1 MFVTTTVG
9 CTCSLRKE
17 RHRSLTN
24 APVPAAQ
31 LSLPPCVGC
40 TSSPLR
46 SNPSRINTYAKRAA
60 NPCRMRICKIIRLKV
75 PWNEHL
81 RKRGVGESYC
91 YPAANPLRRGGSI
104 IHQSFKTGNGAIG
117 HWSPTTEKKS
127 RQCEKMQS
135 SALGMGVPIT
145 GSLYQSSW
153 GGRT

>member
-1 MFVTTTVG
+1 MFVTTSVG
-9 CTCSLRKE
+9 CTRSLRKE
-17 RHRSLTN
+17 RHRFLTK
-24 APVPAAQ
+24 APFPTAQ
-31 LSLPPCVGC
+31 LSCVGC
-40 TSSPLR
+40 APSLLR
-46 SNPSRINTYAKRAA
+46 SNPNRINTYAKRAP
-60 NPCRMRICKIIRLKV
+60 NSCRMRTCKIIRLKV